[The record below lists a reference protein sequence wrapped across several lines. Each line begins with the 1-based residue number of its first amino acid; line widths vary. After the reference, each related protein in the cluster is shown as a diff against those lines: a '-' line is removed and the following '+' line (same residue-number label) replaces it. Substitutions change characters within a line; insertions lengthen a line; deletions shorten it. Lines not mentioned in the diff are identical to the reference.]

1 MNKFLDLIIVIYDYA
16 RWSLMYLNLKTGKK
30 IRGGGWDIILP
41 LLDNP

>member
-30 IRGGGWDIILP
+30 IKGGMGYNFATIG
-41 LLDNP
+41 